1 MSIES
6 SDRSGLTWEKV
17 LEIEIPDNGDRIQ
30 VESLQ
35 TPKLIASYLK
45 FKILDG
51 YSSFVTFQKINI
63 EGRAFTEKPQRMS
76 VEGGKIK
83 RTNSF

>member
-1 MSIES
+1 M
-6 SDRSGLTWEKV
+6 TWEKV
-17 LEIEIPDNGDRIQ
+17 LAIDLPDNGDRIQ

-35 TPKLIASYLK
+35 TPKLITTYLK

-51 YSSFVTFQKINI
+51 HKNFVSFQKINI
-63 EGRAFTEKPQRMS
+63 EGRAFTDKQRGS
-76 VEGGKIK
+76 IELSGKKGIK